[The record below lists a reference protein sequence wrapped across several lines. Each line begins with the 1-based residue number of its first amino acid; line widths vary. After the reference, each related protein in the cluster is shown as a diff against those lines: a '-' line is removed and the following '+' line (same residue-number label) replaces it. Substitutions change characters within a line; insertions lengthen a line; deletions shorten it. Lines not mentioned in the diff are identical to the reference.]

1 MISFQ
6 MTEEQKSMQK
16 LALTFAEKEVIP
28 VAPEFDEK
36 EEVPWKVIEKAFHA
50 GLMNLKVPIEY
61 GGQGLDH
68 LSAAIIA
75 EELAYGCLGI
85 NGTFGTNE
93 LALTPLLIAG
103 TAEQKQRFL
112 PDFCSAPNLAAF
124 ALTEPEAGSDVSG
137 IKTTAVLRGGEY
149 VINGA
154 KCFITNGGIASLYTV
169 FATVDKSKG
178 RKGISAFIVPG
189 STPGLSG
196 GKKEQKMG
204 DRASHVAE
212 VIFDDVKVP
221 RENLLGQEGDGFKIA
236 MQTLDETRPGIGAAA
251 VGVARRA
258 LDEALKHCRERIQF
272 GRPLIANQG
281 LQFIIADMAMQIAA
295 ARLLV
300 WQAAEKLNLGLD
312 AGLESAMSKCFAADT
327 AMKVAVDAVQL
338 MGGYGYMRDYPLE
351 KLMRDAKILQIY
363 EGTNQVQRMVIAAA
377 LARP

>member
-1 MISFQ
+1 
-6 MTEEQKSMQK
+6 
-16 LALTFAEKEVIP
+16 
-28 VAPEFDEK
+28 
-36 EEVPWKVIEKAFHA
+36 
-50 GLMNLKVPIEY
+50 
-61 GGQGLDH
+61 
-68 LSAAIIA
+68 
-75 EELAYGCLGI
+75 
-85 NGTFGTNE
+85 
-93 LALTPLLIAG
+93 
-103 TAEQKQRFL
+103 
-112 PDFCSAPNLAAF
+112 
-124 ALTEPEAGSDVSG
+124 
-137 IKTTAVLRGGEY
+137 
-149 VINGA
+149 
-154 KCFITNGGIASLYTV
+154 
-169 FATVDKSKG
+169 
-178 RKGISAFIVPG
+178 
-189 STPGLSG
+189 
-196 GKKEQKMG
+196 MG